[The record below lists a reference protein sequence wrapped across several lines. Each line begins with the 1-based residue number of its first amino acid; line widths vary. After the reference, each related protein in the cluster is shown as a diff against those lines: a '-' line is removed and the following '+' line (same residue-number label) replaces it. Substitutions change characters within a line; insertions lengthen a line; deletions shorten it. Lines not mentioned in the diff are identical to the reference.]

1 MSAIKSL
8 LPPRISV
15 SGVTGASGSTAALS
29 DLYSKLPKGPAP
41 KIQPQGFLGRYYAR
55 YIATSSPA
63 PILHATLAIGLI
75 GYAFNYHFHL
85 KHHKTKK
92 HH

>member
-8 LPPRISV
+8 LPPKISV
-15 SGVTGASGSTAALS
+15 SGVTGASGSTSALS

-41 KIQPQGFLGRYYAR
+41 KVPPQGFLGRYYAR

-63 PILHATLAIGLI
+63 PILHATLAIGFI
-75 GYAFNYHFHL
+75 SYAFNYHFHL
-85 KHHKTKK
+85 SK
-92 HH
+92 